1 MAMKETVRSL
11 RAYFF
16 LVGIVSGGNYIVSLN
31 VMAQT
36 DTMELIGTTF
46 TVVGLGLAIAY
57 VYLGVRL
64 KYLLITSPQQI
75 TVILIAG
82 AIFLMVVLL
91 LSLLGGLR
99 IGALLYAFFGLL
111 ITWYLYANANRLAGE
126 ARGTGSAVRETAA

>member
-16 LVGIVSGGNYIVSLN
+16 LVGIVSGGNHIVSLN

-36 DTMELIGTTF
+36 DAMELIGSAI
-46 TVVGLGLAIAY
+46 TVVGLGVAIAY

-64 KYLLITSPQQI
+64 KYLLVTSPQQI
-75 TVILIAG
+75 TAVLIAG

-91 LSLLGGLR
+91 LNLLGGMGT
-99 IGALLYAFFGLL
+99 GALLYAFFGLL
-111 ITWYLYANANRLAGE
+111 ITWYLYANARRLAGE
-126 ARGTGSAVRETAA
+126 AHGTGLAARETAA